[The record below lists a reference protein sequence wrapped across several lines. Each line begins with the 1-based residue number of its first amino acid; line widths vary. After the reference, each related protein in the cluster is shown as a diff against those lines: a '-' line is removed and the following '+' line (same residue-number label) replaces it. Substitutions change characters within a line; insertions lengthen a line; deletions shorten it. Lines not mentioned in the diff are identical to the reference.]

1 MGIVTNKQFL
11 TLEEQQTLKS
21 IQEETQKVVFEL
33 GEIEL
38 IQIQLET
45 RKQKAKQAVEDLST
59 AEKNFST
66 SLFEKYGDSTINSE
80 TFEIIKVE

>member
-66 SLFEKYGDSTINSE
+66 SLIERYGDSTINSE